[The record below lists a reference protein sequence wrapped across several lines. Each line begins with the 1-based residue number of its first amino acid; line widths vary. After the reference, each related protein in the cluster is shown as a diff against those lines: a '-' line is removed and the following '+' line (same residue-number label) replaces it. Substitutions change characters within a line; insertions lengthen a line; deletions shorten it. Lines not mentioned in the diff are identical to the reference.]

1 MSTEPMII
9 EELMPA
15 CDVVIAEHR
24 IVNAGPAAAYEAA
37 RELDFAAVHT
47 PLLDAAFFVRSLPAR
62 LSGRLVPS
70 PPHIR
75 LTGADGGGLPGWMLL
90 GQLDGR
96 EIAFGAV
103 GVFWRGEVRWREVAP
118 EAFAGFA
125 EPGNGKIACSLSA
138 RPYGT
143 GRSILTYECRV
154 AGTDPRSRQSIS
166 RYWVVIRPFVG
177 HIMRAVLAAAASD
190 AARRAAAITS

>member
-1 MSTEPMII
+1 MNSEPMII
-9 EELMPA
+9 EGLMPF
-15 CDVVIAEHR
+15 CDVAIAEHR
-24 IVNAGPAAAYEAA
+24 IIDAGPAAAYEAA

-62 LSGRLVPS
+62 LAGRLAPP

-75 LTGADGGGLPGWMLL
+75 LTGSDGAGLPGWMLL

-103 GVFWRGEVRWREVAP
+103 GVFWRGEIQWRDVAP
-118 EAFAGFA
+118 EAFAAFA
-125 EPGNGKIACSLSA
+125 EPGNGKIACSLSV
-138 RPYGT
+138 RPYGA
-143 GRSILTYECRV
+143 GRSVLTYECRV
-154 AGTDPRSRQSIS
+154 AGTDPQSRQSIS
-166 RYWVVIRPFVG
+166 RYWVVVRPFVG

-190 AARRAAAITS
+190 AAHRAAPTTS